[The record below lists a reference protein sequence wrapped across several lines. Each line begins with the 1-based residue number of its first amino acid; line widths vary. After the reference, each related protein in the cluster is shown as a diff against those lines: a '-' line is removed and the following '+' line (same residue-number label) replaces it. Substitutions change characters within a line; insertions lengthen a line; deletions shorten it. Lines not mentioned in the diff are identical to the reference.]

1 MKLAFAAAFALTV
14 ASSLHAQTVATPPSS
29 APTTAPAAAVDI
41 GTAAPADG
49 RWTYST
55 VPGGS
60 EVTFTNA
67 AAQLQL
73 TIRCARPTRQVTVSK
88 PATGAAPFIFLW
100 TSGLTRNVPAS
111 FNPATGRISATLS
124 AFDAL
129 LDAVAFTRG
138 RMAVSVSGQ
147 PTLVLPAWSEPARV
161 IEDCRT

>member
-1 MKLAFAAAFALTV
+1 MKLAFAAALALT
-14 ASSLHAQTVATPPSS
+14 ASSLHAQTVTTPPST
-29 APTTAPAAAVDI
+29 APTAAVDI
-41 GTAAPADG
+41 GTATPVDG
-49 RWTYST
+49 RWSYST
-55 VPGGS
+55 APGGS

-67 AAQLQL
+67 AAQPQF

>member
-1 MKLAFAAAFALTV
+1 MKPAFAAALALTA
-14 ASSLHAQTVATPPSS
+14 ASSLHAQTVTTPPST
-29 APTTAPAAAVDI
+29 APTTATVDI
-41 GTAAPADG
+41 ATAAPADG
-49 RWTYST
+49 RWSYST

-67 AAQLQL
+67 AAQPQL
-73 TIRCARPTRQVTVSK
+73 TIRCARPIRQVTVSK

>member
-1 MKLAFAAAFALTV
+1 MKLVLAAALALTA
-14 ASSLHAQTVATPPSS
+14 ASSLHAQTVTTPPSA
-29 APTTAPAAAVDI
+29 APTTVPTAGIDI
-41 GTAAPADG
+41 ATAAPLDG

-67 AAQLQL
+67 AAQPQL

-88 PATGAAPFIFLW
+88 AATGAAPFIFLW

-161 IEDCRT
+161 VEDCRT

>member
-1 MKLAFAAAFALTV
+1 MKIVLAAALALTA
-14 ASSLHAQTVATPPSS
+14 ASPLFAQAVATP
-29 APTTAPAAAVDI
+29 ATTAVVDI
-41 GTAAPADG
+41 STATPSDG

-60 EVTFTNA
+60 EVTFANA
-67 AAQLQL
+67 TALPQL
-73 TIRCARPTRQVTVSK
+73 TIRCARPTRQIIISK

-129 LDAVAFTRG
+129 LDAVAFSRG

-147 PTLVLPAWSEPARV
+147 PTLVLPAWSEAARV